1 MIFFKHLSIALLL
14 FLTTNLTI
22 AQSYPQVE
30 ADYQKVL
37 NEALSQDNPSM
48 YRGHGLSDY
57 YKALLAAGASE
68 QYALNQT
75 KIKFRQ
81 LKSTDIYAAFETL
94 MKVPSAAMN
103 PLRDEL
109 NSVEKEHVKALANW
123 VIAGRKME
131 NYPVGV
137 PRPHQKTASQ
147 VTQPQN
153 IAQKLTNDGAEE
165 LRLGNEAHKIKDY
178 KTAYDFFLKSAEKG
192 NMSGIANLGLMHEF
206 GQHVEKDLNKAIDYY
221 SKAVEMGSKFAM
233 HRKAFVMANN
243 FKYRNDKESF
253 DLFMKAQDVNIEAQS
268 WLGYLYEQGRG
279 VDFSYEKAMEW
290 YKKAADAGND
300 YSKKKLESLPKEIA
314 SGIAYNTAAF
324 NTKGL
329 KSIKLYELAYA
340 KGNSFA
346 PYKIGQIYL
355 KGEGEVAIDTI
366 KGIEWTKKASE
377 MDYLEGHIT
386 LALIY
391 YKQKKYTEAFEYRM
405 KAAKTG
411 HASSMNSIGYM
422 YHIGQGVEKNH
433 NEAFKWYAAS
443 ADKGFGMAMHNV
455 AVMYTYGEG
464 TPKNLLAAKSWHE
477 KAISAGY
484 KDSEEKLKEVEKLLN
499 PSTTTTSTTTTI
511 KEPVKP
517 LPDNTIN
524 NVNREGILLFNQSKY
539 IEALPHLEKAANS
552 GDAEA
557 LYRLGRMYDFG
568 YGVKANEDM
577 AIKYYEEAEKLGHKG
592 ATEMLDEIYYWGW

>member
-1 MIFFKHLSIALLL
+1 MSLFKHLSFALLL
-14 FLTTNLTI
+14 FFNTNHI
-22 AQSYPQVE
+22 QAQTYPQVE

-37 NEALSQDNPSM
+37 NEATTQESPSM
-48 YRGHGLSDY
+48 HRGHGLANY
-57 YKALLAAGASE
+57 YKALIAAGASE

-75 KIKFRQ
+75 KIKFKQ
-81 LKSTDIYAAFETL
+81 LKSTDLYAAFETL
-94 MKVPSAAMN
+94 MKIPSAGMN

-123 VIAGRKME
+123 VIAGRNMST
-131 NYPVGV
+131 YPAGV
-137 PRPHQKTASQ
+137 PKPHQKA
-147 VTQPQN
+147 VTQTNQTQN
-153 IAQKLTNDGAEE
+153 IAPKPTDDGAEE

-178 KTAYDFFLKSAEKG
+178 KTAYDLYIKSAEKG

-206 GQHVEKDLNKAIDYY
+206 GQHVEKNLDKAMEYY
-221 SKAVEMGSKFAM
+221 SKAVDMGSKFAM

-243 FKYRNDKESF
+243 IKYRNDKESF
-253 DLFMKAQDVNIEAQS
+253 DLFMKAQDVNVEAQS

-314 SGIAYNTAAF
+314 SGTAYNTAAF
-324 NTKGL
+324 NTKGT

-355 KGEGEVAIDTI
+355 KGEGEVTIDTI
-366 KGIEWTKKASE
+366 KGIEWTKKASD

-386 LALIY
+386 LAVVY
-391 YKQKKYTEAFEYRM
+391 YKQKKYPEAFEYRM

-411 HASSMNSIGYM
+411 HSSSMNSIGYM
-422 YHIGQGVEKNH
+422 YHNGQGVVKDF
-433 NEAFKWYAAS
+433 NEAFKWYAAA
-443 ADKGFGMAMHNV
+443 ADKGLGMAMHNV

-477 KAISAGY
+477 KAIAAGY
-484 KDSEEKLKEVEKLLN
+484 KDSEEKLKEVEKMIN
-499 PSTTTTSTTTTI
+499 SSSTNTTTTTPQPITT
-511 KEPVKP
+511 

-524 NVNREGILLFNQSKY
+524 DINREGVTLYNQKKY
-539 IEALPHLEKAANS
+539 VEALPHLEKAAS
-552 GDAEA
+552 LGDAEA
-557 LYRLGRMYDFG
+557 LYRLGMMYDFG
-568 YGVKANEDM
+568 YGVTANEDK
-577 AIKYYEEAEKLGHKG
+577 AINYYSSAEKLGHKK
-592 ATEMLDEIYYWGW
+592 ASDMLDEIYYWGW